1 VARNIS
7 IDALRTATVDALRDS
22 VRRQMPAGPLR
33 DYFRHGLDPAW
44 PGHRDFTRVIGLDQ
58 LVRLYAALVAGLV
71 DRPLAAKAADLLAR
85 LAVYQTYEII
95 SDNLGLGL
103 SGAGSET
110 AAAAGRRRLVR
121 SFNAA
126 MTVRLRGCGR
136 SAAVILGPE
145 RRRAGRISTL
155 AQTLAEGTHRGLL
168 ERLASPPGAV
178 ERDVWP
184 ALVANMEAAVDVV
197 ATAAGTPLGAVV
209 RDGLVERYR
218 AVDRTLTARHLPR
231 VELALVGAHSAL
243 VVPTLGYT
251 LAVVADLV
259 DPVPG
264 LAEAVTDGGLPDAL
278 YDAAL
283 VCRLLND
290 VGPGLL
296 RLGRDARRNAM
307 RRVRAEAGRG
317 DLTAALTGTR
327 FTRLAKDL
335 THGEFNVCLYG
346 ARRAADPAAA
356 LAALESDLDH
366 FAGLYAL
373 HRARL
378 TESLARLTARLG
390 DPRPATVVDRFVRF
404 QARLYANPYQGAA
417 GEYAI

>member
-1 VARNIS
+1 
-7 IDALRTATVDALRDS
+7 
-22 VRRQMPAGPLR
+22 
-33 DYFRHGLDPAW
+33 
-44 PGHRDFTRVIGLDQ
+44 
-58 LVRLYAALVAGLV
+58 
-71 DRPLAAKAADLLAR
+71 
-85 LAVYQTYEII
+85 
-95 SDNLGLGL
+95 
-103 SGAGSET
+103 
-110 AAAAGRRRLVR
+110 
-121 SFNAA
+121 
-126 MTVRLRGCGR
+126 
-136 SAAVILGPE
+136 VILGPE

-155 AQTLAEGTHRGLL
+155 AQTLAEGTHRGLV
-168 ERLASPPGAV
+168 ERLAAHSGAVQAGAV

-184 ALVANMEAAVDVV
+184 ALVANVEAALDV
-197 ATAAGTPLGAVV
+197 AAIAAGTPLGAAV

-218 AVDRTLTARHLPR
+218 AVNRTLTARHLPH

-259 DPVPG
+259 HPIPG
-264 LAEAVTDGGLPDAL
+264 LADAVADGSLPNAL

-296 RLGRDARRNAM
+296 RLGRNARRQAI
-307 RRVRAEAGRG
+307 RQAHGGSGCV
-317 DLTAALTGTR
+317 DLAAALTGTR

-335 THGEFNVCLYG
+335 THGEFNVCLYA
-346 ARRAADPAAA
+346 ARRATGPAAA

-378 TESLARLTARLG
+378 AEALARLTARLG
-390 DPRPATVVDRFVRF
+390 DPRPAAVVNRFVRF
-404 QARLYANPYQGAA
+404 QARLYANPYRDAS